1 MSSNRIDTS
10 EINPLF
16 NSTDEL
22 LARIRELEARV
33 HDAIEE
39 RDAAYREM
47 SELARFIS
55 HDLRA
60 PLRGIDGYSRALM
73 EDYGA
78 KLDAVGIAYLQYI
91 SQASRQAAVLID
103 KLIYF
108 IRVQSAEMNLQ
119 TVDLSRLAADLAQ
132 NLENL
137 QPGRNITW
145 EIAPNMFLQ
154 GDFGMIQELMRNLL
168 ENAWKFTAKLASAR
182 IEIGQL
188 QSSDGVAY
196 FVRDDGAGFDTK
208 YLGRLF
214 QPFQRLH
221 SSHEFEGAGL
231 GLAIAKRIIQRH
243 HGRIWAEG
251 KVDHGA
257 TFYFTVSE

>member
-10 EINPLF
+10 KT
-16 NSTDEL
+16 NSLVNSADEL
-22 LARIRELEARV
+22 QARIRELEARLNEV
-33 HDAIEE
+33 TEE
-39 RDAAYREM
+39 RDAAYREI

-60 PLRGIDGYSRALM
+60 PLRGIDGYSQALM
-73 EDYGA
+73 EDCRA
-78 KLDAVGIAYLQYI
+78 NLDAVGIAYLQYI

-108 IRVQSAEMNLQ
+108 IRVQGAEMNPQ
-119 TVDLSRLAADLAQ
+119 TIDLSQLVADLAQ
-132 NLENL
+132 NLEKL
-137 QPGRNITW
+137 QPGRHVAW
-145 EIAPNMFLQ
+145 EIAPHLFIQ
-154 GDFGMIQELMRNLL
+154 GDFGMIQELMKNLL
-168 ENAWKFTAKLASAR
+168 ENAWKFTAKRAAAH

-188 QSSDGVAY
+188 QSDNGVVY
-196 FVRDDGAGFDTK
+196 FVRDDGVGFDMK
-208 YLGRLF
+208 YLERLF

-221 SSHEFEGAGL
+221 SSHEFEGVGL
-231 GLAIAKRIIQRH
+231 GLAIARRIVQRH

-257 TFYFTVSE
+257 TFYFTINE